1 MTADAAGTG
10 MVRVNAA
17 PRSSAATVKRL
28 HRNAPLTPEGRRR
41 LVQRCRTRP
50 IAHVAAE
57 MGISRATASKWVNR
71 YRQFGELGLYDRS
84 SAPARQPAATPGET
98 VARIEELRRAKKWPA
113 ARIAFELHADGVPI
127 SRRTITRHLAQLGLN
142 RRRFIDPNGQ
152 TNREVKTI
160 TAKHPG
166 HMVHLDVKKVG
177 RIPDGGGWRVH
188 GKDSPEARA
197 AARAKTR
204 GARAGYAYLH
214 SAIDGHTRLA
224 YTESLEN
231 EQAAT
236 AVAFLDRAREWFA
249 QHGIV
254 KIERIITDNGACYR
268 SGAFAAALNGAE
280 HRRTRPYT
288 PKHNGKVERYNRILA
303 EEFLYA
309 RTWTSEKQREKALE
323 TWNLHYNY
331 HRPHGAHDGKPP
343 ASATPSRVNN
353 VLASY
358 N

>member
-1 MTADAAGTG
+1 MTH
-10 MVRVNAA
+10 
-17 PRSSAATVKRL
+17 P
-28 HRNAPLTPEGRRR
+28 NAPLTREGRRR
-41 LVQRCRTRP
+41 LVERCRTRP
-50 IAHVAAE
+50 ISHVAAE

-71 YRQFGELGLYDRS
+71 YRRFGEIGLLDRS
-84 SAPARQPAATPGET
+84 SVPARQPTATPAET
-98 VARIEELRRAKKWPA
+98 IAQIEVLRRQRKWSA
-113 ARIAFELHADGVPI
+113 SRIAFELDAEGIPV

-142 RRRFIDPNGQ
+142 RRRFIDPNGEM
-152 TNREVKTI
+152 NREVKSI
-160 TAKHPG
+160 TAEHPG
-166 HMVHLDVKKVG
+166 HMIHLDVKKVG
-177 RIPDGGGWRVH
+177 RIPDGGGWRAH

-204 GARAGYAYLH
+204 GARTGYAYLH

-236 AVAFLDRAREWFA
+236 AVAFLNRARAWFA
-249 QHGIV
+249 KHGIV

-268 SGAFAAALNGAE
+268 SNAFAAALNNAE
-280 HRRTRPYT
+280 HRRTKPYT

-309 RTWTSEKQREKALE
+309 RTWTSERQREQALE

-343 ASATPSRVNN
+343 ASATSQHVSN

-358 N
+358 S